1 MVAAAVMRS
10 HAGAPRKAS
19 PTLNTPASTAPRKR
33 ATSANA

>member
-19 PTLNTPASTAPRKR
+19 PTLNTPARKR